1 MIAIMKRQVRMGVF
15 ETNSS
20 STHAVTILTDEEYQ
34 KYRNGGLR
42 ISRNGELITTE
53 AYQKALQV
61 DREMVRKS
69 YETNECAKK
78 HHDSFE
84 SYWNSWYYGVKYDFD
99 ERYMDVEHSER
110 VINGEKVHALSV
122 YGYES

>member
-1 MIAIMKRQVRMGVF
+1 MKMQVRMGVF

-34 KYRNGGLR
+34 KYRTGGLR

-53 AYQKALQV
+53 AYQKALQI
-61 DREMVRKS
+61 DRERARKS
-69 YETNECAKK
+69 YETSEYAKK
-78 HHDSFE
+78 YHDSFE
-84 SYWNSWYYGVKYDFD
+84 SYWNSWYDGVKYDFD
-99 ERYMDVEHSER
+99 ERNMDVEHSER
-110 VINGEKVHALSV
+110 LINGEKVHALSV

>member
-1 MIAIMKRQVRMGVF
+1 MKMQVRMGVF

-34 KYRNGGLR
+34 KYRTGGLR
-42 ISRNGELITTE
+42 ISRNGELITAE

-61 DREMVRKS
+61 DSEKARKS
-69 YETNECAKK
+69 YDTSELE
-78 HHDSFE
+78 
-84 SYWNSWYYGVKYDFD
+84 YDFD

-110 VINGEKVHALSV
+110 LINGEKVHALSV

>member
-1 MIAIMKRQVRMGVF
+1 MKQQIRKGVF

-34 KYRNGGLR
+34 KYKFGKLR
-42 ISRNGELITTE
+42 ISREGEIITNE
-53 AYQKALQV
+53 AYQKALLN
-61 DREMVRKS
+61 DREVARKQ
-69 YETNECAKK
+69 YETNQYAKK
-78 HHDSFE
+78 YHETFE
-84 SYWNSWYYGVKYDFD
+84 SYWDSWYSGVKYQFD
-99 ERYMDVEHSER
+99 ERHMDVEHSER

>member
-1 MIAIMKRQVRMGVF
+1 MGVF
-15 ETNSS
+15 ETNNS

-42 ISRNGELITTE
+42 ISRNGKLITTE

-61 DREMVRKS
+61 DREKARKS
-69 YETNECAKK
+69 YETSEYAKK
-78 HHDSFE
+78 YHDSFE
-84 SYWNSWYYGVKYDFD
+84 SYWNSWYDGVKYEFD
-99 ERYMDVEHSER
+99 ESNMDVEHSER
-110 VINGEKVHALSV
+110 LINGEKIHALSV

>member
-1 MIAIMKRQVRMGVF
+1 MKRQVRKGVF

-34 KYRNGGLR
+34 KYRTGGLR
-42 ISRNGELITTE
+42 ISRNGELITTD

-61 DREMVRKS
+61 DREKARKS
-69 YETNECAKK
+69 YETNEHAKK
-78 HHDSFE
+78 YHDSFE
-84 SYWNSWYYGVKYDFD
+84 SYWQAWYDGVKYDFD
-99 ERYMDVEHSER
+99 ENNMDVEHSER